1 MPSLA
6 LTLTSAL
13 LVFCQL
19 LSPFQLLL
27 PIRETI
33 WKTLQ
38 FFSLQVFSRFRLW
51 TKVQFVRQR
60 DRVTG
65 WQTMLTFSILSVCN
79 PIAFWN
85 IIQSNK
91 VSLAVTGNHICICIS
106 GTSPSCILFN
116 MFWSY
121 HICYLFVTTKGSVSL
136 SLLDLSAG
144 CSNQYVGIKAAP
156 WSLAV

>member
-13 LVFCQL
+13 LVSCQL
-19 LSPFQLLL
+19 PSPFQLLL

-33 WKTLQ
+33 WKTLL
-38 FFSLQVFSRFRLW
+38 FFSLQVFSRFRLL
-51 TKVQFVRQR
+51 TKVQFVCQR
-60 DRVTG
+60 DHVTG

-79 PIAFWN
+79 PIVFWN

-91 VSLAVTGNHICICIS
+91 VSLGVTGNHICICIS

-116 MFWSY
+116 MFWPY

-136 SLLDLSAG
+136 SPLDLSAG
-144 CSNQYVGIKAAP
+144 CSNQYVGIKAHHDP
-156 WSLAV
+156 